1 LRILLIEDDRMI
13 ADALRR
19 ALGGAGMEVDW
30 ARDGDEGEGALRDAT
45 HALVLLD
52 LGLPLRDGFDL
63 LASLRRRGDRV
74 PLMVLS
80 ARDDLE
86 SRVRGLD
93 LGADDYLVK
102 PFEMT
107 ELLARMRA
115 LLRRQAGHASSLI
128 GTDATSLDLAT
139 RHLRFRDTSEV
150 LPAREFALM
159 RALLERPG
167 QILSR
172 SQLEDRIYGWGKEVE
187 SNAIDV
193 LIHYVRRKFG
203 PDVIRNVR
211 GVGWL
216 VPPQP

>member
-1 LRILLIEDDRMI
+1 MRILLIEDDRMI
-13 ADALRR
+13 AEALTR
-19 ALGGAGMEVDW
+19 ALGARGMEVDW
-30 ARDGDEGEGALRDAT
+30 ARDGEEGEAALRDGT
-45 HALVLLD
+45 HTLALLD

-63 LASLRRRGDRV
+63 LAALRRRGDRV

-128 GTDATSLDLAT
+128 GTEAVSLDLAT
-139 RHLRFRDTSEV
+139 RALSFRGAVEV

-172 SQLEDRIYGWGKEVE
+172 AQLEDRIYGWGNEVE
-187 SNAIDV
+187 SNAVDV
-193 LIHYVRRKFG
+193 LIHYIRRKFG
-203 PDVIRNVR
+203 AEVIRNVR

-216 VPPQP
+216 VAP

>member
-1 LRILLIEDDRMI
+1 MRILLIEDDQMI
-13 ADALRR
+13 AGALER
-19 ALGGAGMEVDW
+19 ACGAAGMDVDW
-30 ARDGDEGEGALRDAT
+30 ARDGEDGEAALLEGS
-45 HALVLLD
+45 HAIVLLD
-52 LGLPLRDGFDL
+52 LGLPLRDGTEL
-63 LASLRRRGDRV
+63 LASLRRGGGRV
-74 PLMVLS
+74 PLIVIS
-80 ARDDLE
+80 ARDDVE
-86 SRVRGLD
+86 SRVRSLD

-102 PFEMT
+102 PFETT

-115 LLRRQAGHASSLI
+115 LLRRQAGHADSRI
-128 GTDATSLDLAT
+128 GTTDTTLDLAT
-139 RHLRFRDTSEV
+139 RSLSFRGTAEV

-172 SQLEDRIYGWGKEVE
+172 SQLEDRIYGWGNEVE

-203 PDVIRNVR
+203 ADVIRNVR

-216 VPPQP
+216 VAPDR

>member
-1 LRILLIEDDRMI
+1 MRVLLVEDDRMI

-19 ALGGAGMEVDW
+19 ALAPAGMDVDW
-30 ARDGDEGEGALRDAT
+30 ARDGLEGEEALLEAV

-63 LASLRRRGDRV
+63 LAALRRRGDRV
-74 PLMVLS
+74 PLLVLS

-102 PFEMT
+102 PFEIT

-115 LLRRQAGHASSLI
+115 LLRRQAGHARSVI
-128 GTDATSLDLAT
+128 GTDALALDLGT
-139 RHLRFRDTSEV
+139 RELSFRGAREV

-172 SQLEDRIYGWGKEVE
+172 AQLEDRIYGWGHEVE

-203 PDVIRNVR
+203 AEVIRNVR

-216 VPPQP
+216 VTRDP

>member
-1 LRILLIEDDRMI
+1 M
-13 ADALRR
+13 
-19 ALGGAGMEVDW
+19 LGHAVVQ
-30 ARDGDEGEGALRDAT
+30 ALRDASYAVDWLRDGQSAGA
-45 HALVLLD
+45 ALARHGFECILLD

-107 ELLARMRA
+107 ELMARMRA
-115 LLRRQAGHASSLI
+115 LLRRQAGHAHSVI
-128 GTDATSLDLAT
+128 GTDETSLDLAT
-139 RHLRFRDTSEV
+139 RQLSFREASEV

-172 SQLEDRIYGWGKEVE
+172 AQLEDRIYGWGNEVE

-203 PDVIRNVR
+203 PEVIRNVR

-216 VPPQP
+216 VAPPP

>member
-1 LRILLIEDDRMI
+1 MRILIVEDDRMI
-13 ADALRR
+13 ADALSR
-19 ALGGAGMEVDW
+19 ALGAAGMEVDW
-30 ARDGDEGEGALRDAT
+30 ARDGEEGEAALLDAS

-63 LASLRRRGDRV
+63 LAALRRRGDRV
-74 PLMVLS
+74 PLIVVS

-86 SRVRGLD
+86 SRLRGLD

-128 GTDATSLDLAT
+128 GTDEVTLDLAT
-139 RHLRFRDTSEV
+139 RQLSFRGTCEI
-150 LPAREFALM
+150 LPAREFGLM

-172 SQLEDRIYGWGKEVE
+172 SQLEDRIYGWGNEVE

-203 PDVIRNVR
+203 AEVIRNVR

-216 VPPQP
+216 VTP

>member
-1 LRILLIEDDRMI
+1 MI
-13 ADALRR
+13 AEALCR
-19 ALGGAGMEVDW
+19 ALGVAGMEVDW
-30 ARDGDEGEGALRDAT
+30 ARDGEEGEAALRDAAHT
-45 HALVLLD
+45 LVLLD

-63 LASLRRRGDRV
+63 LAALRRRGDRV

-80 ARDDLE
+80 ARDDLD

-115 LLRRQAGHASSLI
+115 LLRRQAGHASSKI
-128 GTDATSLDLAT
+128 GTDEVTLDLAT
-139 RHLRFRDTSEV
+139 RILSFRGVSEV
-150 LPAREFALM
+150 LPAREFALV

-172 SQLEDRIYGWGKEVE
+172 AQLEDRIYGWGNEVE

-193 LIHYVRRKFG
+193 LIHCVRRKFG
-203 PDVIRNVR
+203 ADVIRNIR

-216 VPPQP
+216 VIA

>member
-1 LRILLIEDDRMI
+1 MRILLIEDDRMI
-13 ADALRR
+13 ADALSR
-19 ALGGAGMEVDW
+19 ALGAAGMEVDW
-30 ARDGDEGEGALRDAT
+30 AQDGEEGEAALRDAT

-80 ARDDLE
+80 ARDDVE

-102 PFEMT
+102 PFET
-107 ELLARMRA
+107 SELLARMRA

-128 GTDATSLDLAT
+128 GTDALTLDLAS
-139 RHLRFRDTSEV
+139 HEMRFRGTAEV

-172 SQLEDRIYGWGKEVE
+172 SQLEDRIYGWGSEIE

-203 PDVIRNVR
+203 AEVIRNVR

-216 VPPQP
+216 VTP

>member
-1 LRILLIEDDRMI
+1 MRILLIEDDRMI
-13 ADALRR
+13 ADALAR
-19 ALGGAGMEVDW
+19 ALGAAGMEVDW
-30 ARDGDEGEGALRDAT
+30 ARDGEEGEAALRDAT

-52 LGLPLRDGFDL
+52 IGLPLRDGFDL
-63 LASLRRRGDRV
+63 LAALRRRGDRV

-80 ARDDLE
+80 ARDDVE

-102 PFEMT
+102 PFET
-107 ELLARMRA
+107 AELLARMRA
-115 LLRRQAGHASSLI
+115 LLRRQAGHARSLI
-128 GTDATSLDLAT
+128 GTDALTLDLAT
-139 RHLRFRDTSEV
+139 RELSFRGVAEI

-172 SQLEDRIYGWGKEVE
+172 NQLEDRIYGWGSEIE

-203 PDVIRNVR
+203 AEVIRNVR

-216 VPPQP
+216 VTR

>member
-1 LRILLIEDDRMI
+1 MRILLIEDDRMI
-13 ADALRR
+13 ADALGR
-19 ALGGAGMEVDW
+19 ALRAAGMEVDW
-30 ARDGDEGEGALRDAT
+30 ACDGEEGETALRDAT

-63 LASLRRRGDRV
+63 IATLRRRGDRV
-74 PLMVLS
+74 PLMVVS

-115 LLRRQAGHASSLI
+115 LLRRQAGHARSLI
-128 GTDATSLDLAT
+128 GTDAVTLDLAT
-139 RHLRFRDTSEV
+139 HELSFRGISEV

-167 QILSR
+167 QVLSR
-172 SQLEDRIYGWGKEVE
+172 AQLEDRLYGWGNEVK

-203 PDVIRNVR
+203 AEVICNMR

-216 VPPQP
+216 VTP

>member
-1 LRILLIEDDRMI
+1 MRILLIEDERMI
-13 ADALRR
+13 ADPLRR
-19 ALGGAGMEVDW
+19 ALTTEGMEVDW
-30 ARDGDEGEGALRDAT
+30 ARDGEEGEGALRDAT

-52 LGLPLRDGFDL
+52 LGLPLRNGFDL
-63 LASLRRRGDRV
+63 LSSLRQRGDRV

-115 LLRRQAGHASSLI
+115 LLRRQAGHASSVI
-128 GTDATSLDLAT
+128 GTEGTRLDLAS
-139 RHLRFRDTSEV
+139 RQLSFRGVTEA

-172 SQLEDRIYGWGKEVE
+172 AQMEDRIYGWGNEVE

-203 PDVIRNVR
+203 PEVIRNVR

-216 VPPQP
+216 VTREP

>member
-1 LRILLIEDDRMI
+1 MRVLLIEDDGMI
-13 ADALRR
+13 ADALTR
-19 ALGGAGMEVDW
+19 ALGAAGMEVDW
-30 ARDGDEGEGALRDAT
+30 ARDGEEGEAALRDAT
-45 HALVLLD
+45 HSVVLLD

-63 LASLRRRGDRV
+63 LAALRRRGDRV
-74 PLMVLS
+74 PLMVVS

-102 PFEMT
+102 PFET
-107 ELLARMRA
+107 PELLARMRA
-115 LLRRQAGHASSLI
+115 LLRRQAGHASSTI
-128 GTDATSLDLAT
+128 GTEAVTLDLAT
-139 RHLRFRDTSEV
+139 RQLAFRDTAEV

-172 SQLEDRIYGWGKEVE
+172 AQLEDRIYGWGHEVE

-193 LIHYVRRKFG
+193 LIHYVRRKFRTE
-203 PDVIRNVR
+203 VIRNVR

-216 VPPQP
+216 VAP

>member
-1 LRILLIEDDRMI
+1 MSIGPATARK
-13 ADALRR
+13 AKRR
-19 ALGGAGMEVDW
+19 S
-30 ARDGDEGEGALRDAT
+30 ARQT

-63 LASLRRRGDRV
+63 LAALRRRGDRV

-80 ARDDLE
+80 ARDDLD

-115 LLRRQAGHASSLI
+115 LLRRQAGHANSLI
-128 GTDATSLDLAT
+128 GTGETSLDLAT
-139 RHLRFRDTSEV
+139 RQLSFRGVSEV

-172 SQLEDRIYGWGKEVE
+172 AQLEDRIYGWGKEVE

-203 PDVIRNVR
+203 PEVIRNVR

-216 VPPQP
+216 VASDR

>member
-1 LRILLIEDDRMI
+1 MRVLLIEDDRMV

-19 ALGGAGMEVDW
+19 ALGGAGLEVDW
-30 ARDGDEGEGALRDAT
+30 ARDGEEGEAALRDAT

-63 LASLRRRGDRV
+63 LAALRRRGDRV

-102 PFEMT
+102 PFETT

-128 GTDATSLDLAT
+128 GTDAVTLDLAS
-139 RHLRFRDTSEV
+139 RQLSFRGTAEV

-172 SQLEDRIYGWGKEVE
+172 AQLEDRIYGWGNEIE

-203 PDVIRNVR
+203 AEVIRNVR

-216 VPPQP
+216 VTA

>member
-1 LRILLIEDDRMI
+1 
-13 ADALRR
+13 
-19 ALGGAGMEVDW
+19 
-30 ARDGDEGEGALRDAT
+30 
-45 HALVLLD
+45 
-52 LGLPLRDGFDL
+52 
-63 LASLRRRGDRV
+63 
-74 PLMVLS
+74 MVLS

-115 LLRRQAGHASSLI
+115 LLRRQAGHANSVI
-128 GTDATSLDLAT
+128 GTEETKLDLAS
-139 RHLRFRDTSEV
+139 RQLSFRGLTEA

-172 SQLEDRIYGWGKEVE
+172 AQLEDRIYGWGNEVE

-203 PDVIRNVR
+203 PEVIRNVR

-216 VPPQP
+216 VTREL

>member
-1 LRILLIEDDRMI
+1 MRILIVEDDRMI
-13 ADALRR
+13 ADALSR
-19 ALGGAGMEVDW
+19 ALAAAGMEVDW
-30 ARDGDEGEGALRDAT
+30 ARDGEEGEAALRDAT

-63 LASLRRRGDRV
+63 LAALRRRGDRV
-74 PLMVLS
+74 PLMVVS
-80 ARDDLE
+80 ARDDLD
-86 SRVRGLD
+86 SRLRGLD

-128 GTDATSLDLAT
+128 GTDEVGLDLAT
-139 RHLRFRDTSEV
+139 RRLAFRGTSEI

-172 SQLEDRIYGWGKEVE
+172 AQLEDRIYGWGNEVE
-187 SNAIDV
+187 SNAVDV

-203 PDVIRNVR
+203 TEVIRNVR

-216 VPPQP
+216 VTA

>member
-1 LRILLIEDDRMI
+1 MVRILLIEDDRMI
-13 ADALRR
+13 ADALAR
-19 ALGGAGMEVDW
+19 ALGAAGMEVDW
-30 ARDGDEGEGALRDAT
+30 ARDGEEGEAALRDAP

-63 LASLRRRGDRV
+63 LATLRRRGDRV

-80 ARDDLE
+80 ARDDVE
-86 SRVRGLD
+86 TRVRGLD

-115 LLRRQAGHASSLI
+115 LLRRHAGHARSLI
-128 GTDATSLDLAT
+128 GTDALTLDLAT
-139 RHLRFRDTSEV
+139 RELSFRGIVEI

-172 SQLEDRIYGWGKEVE
+172 SQLEDRIYGWGSEIE

-203 PDVIRNVR
+203 AEVIRNVR

-216 VPPQP
+216 VTR

>member
-1 LRILLIEDDRMI
+1 MRVLLIEDDGMI
-13 ADALRR
+13 AEALCR
-19 ALGGAGMEVDW
+19 ALGVAGMEVDW
-30 ARDGDEGEGALRDAT
+30 ARDGEEGEAALRDAAHT
-45 HALVLLD
+45 LVLLD

-63 LASLRRRGDRV
+63 LAALRRRGDRV

-80 ARDDLE
+80 ARDDLD

-115 LLRRQAGHASSLI
+115 LLRRQAGHASSKI
-128 GTDATSLDLAT
+128 GTDEVTLDLET
-139 RHLRFRDTSEV
+139 RILSFRGVSEV
-150 LPAREFALM
+150 LPAREFALV

-172 SQLEDRIYGWGKEVE
+172 AQLEDRIYGWGNEVE

-193 LIHYVRRKFG
+193 LIHCVRRKFG
-203 PDVIRNVR
+203 ADVIRNIR

-216 VPPQP
+216 VIA

>member
-1 LRILLIEDDRMI
+1 MRILLIEDDRMV

-30 ARDGDEGEGALRDAT
+30 ARDGEEGEAALRDAT

-63 LASLRRRGDRV
+63 LAALRRRGDRV

-115 LLRRQAGHASSLI
+115 LLRRQAGHARSLI
-128 GTDATSLDLAT
+128 GTEALTLDLAT
-139 RHLRFRDTSEV
+139 HEMRFGAVAEV

-172 SQLEDRIYGWGKEVE
+172 GQLEDRIYGWGREVE

-193 LIHYVRRKFG
+193 LIHCVRRKFG
-203 PDVIRNVR
+203 AEVIRNLR

-216 VPPQP
+216 VTA

>member
-1 LRILLIEDDRMI
+1 MRILLIEDDRMI

-19 ALGGAGMEVDW
+19 ALAGAGMEVDW
-30 ARDGDEGEGALRDAT
+30 ARDGEEGEGALRDAT

-63 LASLRRRGDRV
+63 LASLRLRGDRV

-93 LGADDYLVK
+93 FGADDYLVK

-115 LLRRQAGHASSLI
+115 LLRRQAGHAHSVI
-128 GTDATSLDLAT
+128 GTDETRLDLAT
-139 RHLRFRDTSEV
+139 RQLTFRESNEV

-172 SQLEDRIYGWGKEVE
+172 SQLEDRIYSWGNEVE

-203 PDVIRNVR
+203 AEVIRNVR

-216 VPPQP
+216 VPPRP

>member
-1 LRILLIEDDRMI
+1 VRILLIEDDRMI

-19 ALGGAGMEVDW
+19 ALTGAGMEVDW
-30 ARDGDEGEGALRDAT
+30 ARDGDEGEAALRDAT

-115 LLRRQAGHASSLI
+115 LTRRQAGHARSVI
-128 GTDATSLDLAT
+128 GTEATMLDLAT
-139 RHLRFRDTSEV
+139 HELSYRGGSEV

-172 SQLEDRIYGWGKEVE
+172 AQLEDRIYGWGNEVE

-193 LIHYVRRKFG
+193 LIHSVRRKF
-203 PDVIRNVR
+203 DAEVIRNVR

-216 VPPQP
+216 VTRAP

>member
-1 LRILLIEDDRMI
+1 MI

-19 ALGGAGMEVDW
+19 ALNNAGMEVDW
-30 ARDGDEGEGALRDAT
+30 ACNGAEGEEALREGA

-63 LASLRRRGDRV
+63 LATLRRRGDRV
-74 PLMVLS
+74 PLMVVS

-102 PFEMT
+102 PFEMV

-115 LLRRQAGHASSLI
+115 LLRRQAGHADSSI
-128 GTDATSLDLAT
+128 GTDQTSLDIAT
-139 RHLRFRDTSEV
+139 RQLSYRGLVEA

-172 SQLEDRIYGWGKEVE
+172 AQLEDRIYGWGNEVE

-203 PDVIRNVR
+203 AEVIRNVR

-216 VPPQP
+216 VPRET

>member
-1 LRILLIEDDRMI
+1 MI
-13 ADALRR
+13 AEALCR
-19 ALGGAGMEVDW
+19 ALGVAGMEVDW
-30 ARDGDEGEGALRDAT
+30 ARDGEEGEAALRDAAHT
-45 HALVLLD
+45 LVLLD

-63 LASLRRRGDRV
+63 LAALRRRGDRV

-80 ARDDLE
+80 ARDDLD

-115 LLRRQAGHASSLI
+115 LLRRQAGHASSKI
-128 GTDATSLDLAT
+128 GTDEVTLDLET
-139 RHLRFRDTSEV
+139 RILSFRGVSEV
-150 LPAREFALM
+150 LPAREFALV

-172 SQLEDRIYGWGKEVE
+172 AQLEDRIYGWGNEVE

-193 LIHYVRRKFG
+193 LIHCVRRKFG
-203 PDVIRNVR
+203 ADVIRNIR

-216 VPPQP
+216 VIA

>member
-13 ADALRR
+13 AE
-19 ALGGAGMEVDW
+19 ALGRAFAIAGMDVDW
-30 ARDGDEGEGALRDAT
+30 ARDGEDGAVALLEGS

-52 LGLPLRDGFDL
+52 LGLPLRDGTEL
-63 LASLRRRGDRV
+63 LATLRRGGDRV
-74 PLMVLS
+74 PLIVIS

-86 SRVRGLD
+86 SRVRSLD

-102 PFEMT
+102 PFETT

-115 LLRRQAGHASSLI
+115 LLRRQAGHADSRI
-128 GTDATSLDLAT
+128 GTAETTLDLAT
-139 RHLRFRDTSEV
+139 RSLGFRGTTEV

-172 SQLEDRIYGWGKEVE
+172 GQLEDRIYGWGNEIE

-203 PDVIRNVR
+203 ADVIRNVR

-216 VPPQP
+216 VTPDR